1 MFHIWLSFDFCM
13 HVISPTLSDI
23 ELWLMSDMARSDIS
37 HVKFVYDYSCFEVQV
52 EVLLYNK
59 LYQRMYDTIFKK
71 ISKHNIS
78 GLGQRKSQ
86 DKF

>member
-23 ELWLMSDMARSDIS
+23 ELWLMSDMAQSVMS

-52 EVLLYNK
+52 EVLLV
-59 LYQRMYDTIFKK
+59 
-71 ISKHNIS
+71 
-78 GLGQRKSQ
+78 
-86 DKF
+86 